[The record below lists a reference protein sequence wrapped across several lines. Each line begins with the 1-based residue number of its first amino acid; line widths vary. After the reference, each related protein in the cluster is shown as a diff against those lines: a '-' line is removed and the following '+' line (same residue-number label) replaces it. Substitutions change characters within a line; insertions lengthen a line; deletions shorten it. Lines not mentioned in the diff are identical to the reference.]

1 MEVAVSVIRIE
12 VDDEALAEV
21 IRLTG
26 SGTAQEAVGLALQE
40 YVARHQRVTDHEN
53 AVRRARGWDYD
64 GWRRQRQAEQGGEPP
79 G

>member
-1 MEVAVSVIRIE
+1 MSVIQIE

-21 IRLTG
+21 IRLSGT
-26 SGTAQEAVGLALQE
+26 GTAQDAVGLALRE
-40 YVARHQRVTDHEN
+40 YVARHQLVTDHEN

-64 GWRRQRQAEQGGEPP
+64 GWRRPQSGGEPA